1 MRCTKCGGI
10 MFVEFLMTNE
20 GSLRIYKCITCGRTT
35 DMLTELNKINPP
47 PPPERRGR
55 KPNHVIREIRL
66 KPISKRRKMA
76 R

>member
-1 MRCTKCGGI
+1 
-10 MFVEFLMTNE
+10 MFVEFITTNE

>member
-10 MFVEFLMTNE
+10 MFVEFFTTTE

>member
-1 MRCTKCGGI
+1 
-10 MFVEFLMTNE
+10 MFVEFITTTE